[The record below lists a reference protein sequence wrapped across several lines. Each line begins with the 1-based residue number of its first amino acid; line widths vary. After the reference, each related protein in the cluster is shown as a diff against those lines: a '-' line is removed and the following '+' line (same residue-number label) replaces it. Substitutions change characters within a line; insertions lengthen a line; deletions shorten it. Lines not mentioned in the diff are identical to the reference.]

1 MKRLLTS
8 TGEMKMKFKVGDII
22 RQKEGS
28 NTTYK
33 VLEVDDTWVLKMVSM
48 AEEGYVYTSGYKHA
62 MFLLVKAAQTP
73 KEAVYAKIAF
83 LEEKRKLK
91 LATSLNQADAQS
103 ATPTE
108 VIDTVT
114 TWLNTLTDTA
124 TATLADIISLETL
137 RPDLRN
143 LLQRHIERQTRLG
156 LHLPT
161 PSELVEH
168 YGSRATD

>member
-22 RQKEGS
+22 RQKETRG
-28 NTTYK
+28 TTYK
-33 VLEVDDTWVLKMVSM
+33 VLSVDETYVLEMVSIP
-48 AEEGYVYTSGYKHA
+48 AGDTYISGYKHS
-62 MFLLVKAAQTP
+62 MFDLVKPAMTQ
-73 KEAVYAKIAF
+73 KEAVYAKITF

-137 RPDLRN
+137 RPDLRT
-143 LLQRHIERQTRLG
+143 LLQRHIERQARLG

>member
-22 RQKEGS
+22 RQKETRG
-28 NTTYK
+28 TTYK
-33 VLEVDDTWVLKMVSM
+33 VLSVDETYVLKMVSIP
-48 AEEGYVYTSGYKHA
+48 AGETYISGYKHS
-62 MFLLVKAAQTP
+62 MFDLVKPAMTQ
-73 KEAVYAKIAF
+73 KEAVYAKITF

-137 RPDLRN
+137 RPDLRT
-143 LLQRHIERQTRLG
+143 LLQRHIDRQTRLG

>member
-1 MKRLLTS
+1 
-8 TGEMKMKFKVGDII
+8 MKFKVGDII
-22 RQKEGS
+22 RQRDTS
-28 NTTYK
+28 RTTYK
-33 VLEVDDTWVLKMVSM
+33 VLEVDDTYVLKMVSIP
-48 AEEGYVYTSGYKHA
+48 AGDTYTSGYKHS
-62 MFLLVKAAQTP
+62 MFNLVKPAMTQ
-73 KEAVYAKIAF
+73 KEAVYAKITF

-137 RPDLRN
+137 RPDLRT
-143 LLQRHIERQTRLG
+143 LLQRHIDRQARLG

-161 PSELVEH
+161 PSELVEY

>member
-1 MKRLLTS
+1 
-8 TGEMKMKFKVGDII
+8 MKFKVGDII
-22 RQKEGS
+22 RQKETRG
-28 NTTYK
+28 TTYK
-33 VLEVDDTWVLKMVSM
+33 VVEVDETYVLEMVSIP
-48 AEEGYVYTSGYKHA
+48 AGDTYCSGYKHT
-62 MFLLVKAAQTP
+62 MFDLVKPAMTQ
-73 KEAVYAKIAF
+73 KEAVYAKIVF

-91 LATSLNQADAQS
+91 LATFLNQADAQS

-108 VIDTVT
+108 VIDTVI

-124 TATLADIISLETL
+124 TATLADIISLEAL
-137 RPDLRN
+137 RPDLRT
-143 LLQRHIERQTRLG
+143 LLQRHIDRQARLG

>member
-22 RQKEGS
+22 RQKETRG
-28 NTTYK
+28 TTYK
-33 VLEVDDTWVLKMVSM
+33 VLSVDETYVLEMVSIP
-48 AEEGYVYTSGYKHA
+48 AGDTYTSGYKHT
-62 MFLLVKAAQTP
+62 MFDLVKPAMTQ
-73 KEAVYAKIAF
+73 KEAVYAKITF

-137 RPDLRN
+137 RPDLRT
-143 LLQRHIERQTRLG
+143 LLQRHIDRQTRLG

>member
-1 MKRLLTS
+1 
-8 TGEMKMKFKVGDII
+8 MKFKVGDII
-22 RQKEGS
+22 RQKETSG
-28 NTTYK
+28 TTYK
-33 VLEVDDTWVLKMVSM
+33 VVEVDDLYVLEMVSIP
-48 AEEGYVYTSGYKHA
+48 AGDTYTSGYKHS
-62 MFLLVKAAQTP
+62 MFDLVKPAMTQ
-73 KEAVYAKIAF
+73 KEAVYAKITF

-137 RPDLRN
+137 RPDLRT
-143 LLQRHIERQTRLG
+143 LLQRHIERQARLG

>member
-1 MKRLLTS
+1 
-8 TGEMKMKFKVGDII
+8 MKFKVGDII
-22 RQKEGS
+22 RQKETRG
-28 NTTYK
+28 TTYK
-33 VLEVDDTWVLKMVSM
+33 VLSVDETYVLEMVSIP
-48 AEEGYVYTSGYKHA
+48 AGDTYISGYKHS
-62 MFLLVKAAQTP
+62 MFDLVKPAMTQ
-73 KEAVYAKIAF
+73 KEAVYAKIVF

-137 RPDLRN
+137 RPDLRT
-143 LLQRHIERQTRLG
+143 L
-156 LHLPT
+156 
-161 PSELVEH
+161 
-168 YGSRATD
+168 